1 MPHPVTR
8 RTALLGPLAA
18 LLASCGDD
26 EAAQRK
32 AFAAF
37 LQSRILDKPGVHVAR
52 PTPDEAKSWGEYAKH
67 YSVITGFNDE
77 LSQRVSKP
85 MQAAVQRGAVR
96 SIDDLLTRRADL
108 VEIRSGMRDL
118 GAELD
123 RQFAAAEAARA
134 ALTQPADLKT
144 VYDAA
149 YERDVAGPARAFKE
163 VFPLTDASLAAAL
176 DLADFIAQH
185 RSAVQVQ
192 GATVQVADPALLRD
206 FNARLA
212 TMQAAGSS
220 VQAAQRRLQT
230 MITGG

>member
-134 ALTQPADLKT
+134 ALTQPTDLKT

-212 TMQAAGSS
+212 TMQAAGLSA
-220 VQAAQRRLQT
+220 QAAQRRLQT

>member
-1 MPHPVTR
+1 MSHHVTR
-8 RTALLGPLAA
+8 RTALLGSLAA

-37 LQSRILDKPGVHVAR
+37 LQGRILDKPGVHVAR
-52 PTPDEAKSWGEYAKH
+52 PTPEEAKSWGEYAKH

-85 MQAAVQRGAVR
+85 MQEAVQRGAVR

-108 VEIRSGMRDL
+108 LAVRSGMKEL

-123 RQFAAAEAARA
+123 RQFEAAEAARA
-134 ALTQPADLKT
+134 ALTQPADLKA

-163 VFPLTDASLAAAL
+163 VFPVTDASFAATL
-176 DLADFIAQH
+176 DLGDFIAGH

-192 GATVQVADPALLRD
+192 GATVQVADPALLRE

-212 TMQAAGSS
+212 TMQTAASS
-220 VQAAQRRLQT
+220 AQAAQRRLQAI
-230 MITGG
+230 ITGS